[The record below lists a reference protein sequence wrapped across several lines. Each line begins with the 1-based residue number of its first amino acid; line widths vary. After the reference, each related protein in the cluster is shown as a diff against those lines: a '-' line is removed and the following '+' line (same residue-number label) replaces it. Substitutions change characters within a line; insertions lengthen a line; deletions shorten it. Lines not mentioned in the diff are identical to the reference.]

1 MLKERR
7 PARDLGGNGISAADD
22 DDENESN
29 PFAVNGC
36 FEEMFLSSATAE
48 LELEISVT
56 SIAEV
61 KFSVS
66 VKSVTL
72 EYDVKSI
79 AEFPFKDELLI
90 SSDNISV
97 VIGEADD
104 DRDSLAEPN
113 DSSRDR

>member
-7 PARDLGGNGISAADD
+7 PARDLGGNGISAADG

-29 PFAVNGC
+29 PFAGNGC
-36 FEEMFLSSATAE
+36 FEEMFLSSAIAE

-90 SSDNISV
+90 SSDNIAV

-104 DRDSLAEPN
+104 DSDSLAEPN